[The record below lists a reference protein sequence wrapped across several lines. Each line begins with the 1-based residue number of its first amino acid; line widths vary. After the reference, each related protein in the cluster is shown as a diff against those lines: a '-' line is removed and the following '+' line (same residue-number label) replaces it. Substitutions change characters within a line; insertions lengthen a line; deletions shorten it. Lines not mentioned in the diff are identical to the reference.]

1 MAQDPTRSR
10 VIVPATR
17 PLVSTSASGT
27 QQTGNHV
34 GGFVFPVD
42 DLVRLT
48 RLLCLG
54 TESGSYHIGDEAM
67 NIDNAQC
74 VKRLIASGRGEEV
87 VRMVLGYSE
96 AGRTAKQNALML
108 VMAMCARQTVD
119 PAAKKLCYDNLYRV
133 CRIPTQLFMFIDY
146 CEKVSGA
153 TEEHSHAATG
163 WGRAHRRAI
172 CSWYQRFGET
182 AETARELAMLV
193 TKYKSW
199 KGWSHYDVLRL
210 AHPKPNPGDSGV
222 AAIMKYIVKRFSA
235 TKEDLRNTGL
245 LDFFQA
251 VEEVNT
257 QMDEVTVADRIR
269 THNLVREHVNTKL
282 LKSVVVWQALL
293 EKMPMTAMIRN
304 LGKMTSLGMLDS
316 GNERI
321 ITERLDNLDM
331 LQKAR
336 IHPFSLLIAL
346 ISYKTGKSKR
356 GIKWIPNDAVLKA
369 LDSAFYLTFEMVPST
384 EKRYLLAVNIS
395 ESMYND
401 NVNGCGNISPATAA
415 AALSLVTARTQRQC
429 EIIAFTDDVVPVTIA
444 ADMKLTD
451 VETAIK
457 SARPRTGLVD
467 CSIPM
472 QYAIKYKKEFD
483 TIIVY
488 TSNDN
493 NAGYIHAMEQLNVYR
508 TTSGIHVKLI
518 VCAMSSAG
526 FSIGDCDDAAVLLV
540 PGFDTDAPT
549 VMNDF
554 VMQ

>member
-1 MAQDPTRSR
+1 MAQDATSSR
-10 VIVPATR
+10 VIVPATQ
-17 PLVSTSASGT
+17 PFVCASGT

-54 TESGSYHIGDEAM
+54 TESGSYQIGDDAM
-67 NIDNAQC
+67 NIENAQC

-87 VRMVLGYSE
+87 VRMVLEYSE

-108 VMAMCARQTVD
+108 VMAMCARQIVD
-119 PAAKKLCYDNLYRV
+119 PPAKKLCYDNLHRV

-146 CEKVSGA
+146 CEKVSRA
-153 TEEHSHAATG
+153 TATATG

-182 AETARELAMLV
+182 AGTARELAMLV

-199 KGWSHYDVLRL
+199 KGWSHHDVFRL
-210 AHPKPNPGDSGV
+210 AHPKPNPGDNGV
-222 AAIMKYIVKRFSA
+222 AAIMKYIVKSFSA
-235 TKEDLRNTGL
+235 TREDLRNIGL
-245 LDFFQA
+245 LEFFQA

-257 QMDEVTVADRIR
+257 QMHELTVAEGIR

-282 LKSVVVWQALL
+282 LTSVVVWQALL

-304 LGKMTSLGMLDS
+304 LGKMTSLGMLES
-316 GNERI
+316 ENEKT
-321 ITERLDNLDM
+321 ITERLENLDM
-331 LQKAR
+331 LRWAR

-346 ISYKTGKSKR
+346 LSYKTGKSKR
-356 GIKWIPNDAVLKA
+356 GIKWTPNVAVMKA
-369 LDSAFYLTFEMVPST
+369 LDSAFYLTFKMVPST
-384 EKRYLLAVNIS
+384 EKRYLLAVNVS
-395 ESMYND
+395 ASMYND
-401 NVNGCGNISPATAA
+401 KVNGCSNMSPATAA
-415 AALSLVTARTQRQC
+415 AALSLVTATTQRKC

-444 ADMKLTD
+444 AGMKLTD

-457 SARPRTGLVD
+457 SARPHTGLVD
-467 CSIPM
+467 CSLPM
-472 QYAIKYKKEFD
+472 QYAMTHKKEFD

-508 TTSGIHVKLI
+508 TTSGINVKLI
-518 VCAMSSAG
+518 VCAMSSTG
-526 FSIGDCDDAAVLLV
+526 FSIADDRDDAGVLLV
-540 PGFDTDAPT
+540 SGFDTDAPK